1 MFQDI
6 IVILFVGLFIYAFA
20 LTMWNAMVEE
30 WGLSGTILFLAVSVI
45 VFLLVEGR
53 KY

>member
-6 IVILFVGLFIYAFA
+6 IVIFLAGLFIYALA
-20 LTMWNAMVEE
+20 MTMWNAMVEE
-30 WGLSGTILFLAVSVI
+30 WGLTATIFFLVIGLFVG
-45 VFLLVEGR
+45 LLMEMR

>member
-6 IVILFVGLFIYAFA
+6 IVIFFVGLFMYALA

-30 WGLSGTILFLAVSVI
+30 YGLTGTILFLVGSLF